1 MIINGDNVATI
12 DESEILENYIKKI
25 KFTLF
30 SPEMIRKMSAV
41 KLFVADIYN
50 EDGYP
55 IEGGFAD
62 LRMGVID
69 PGLRCKT
76 CGGNAKTCPGHFG
89 SIELI
94 RPVIHPEFA
103 PMINMFLKSTCQSC
117 GRVLLT
123 KEELDEIKEELI
135 TRDEMIASVL
145 ARVKKV
151 KKCPHCGTEQKE
163 IKFERPTSF
172 YEDDKPLLPT
182 EVRDRLAKISDDDL
196 RELGFDPEYSRPEWA
211 VLTVLLVPPVNVRP
225 SITLETGE
233 RSEDN
238 LTYKLVEILRINQ
251 RLEANI
257 NAGAPQLIIEDLWEL
272 LQYHVTTYFNNESP
286 NVPPARH
293 KSGLPLK
300 TLAQRLKGKE
310 GRFRYNLSGKRVNF
324 SARTVV
330 SPDGCISINEVGV
343 PPQIAEELTVPI
355 NVTDWNLEE
364 CKKMIKSDSKPKVVY
379 VTSPNGRRRKITD
392 TNREEIVNELAAGWI
407 VERQL
412 KDGDIVLFNRYPSLH
427 RISIMAHRVKILPGK
442 TFRIASSVTPPYNA
456 DFDGD
461 EMNIH
466 VPQRE
471 EARAEAENLMLVQDQ
486 IISPRHGRA
495 IIAPT
500 EDHITGAYLLSLEET
515 TFSKNE
521 AADLLA
527 MAGIYELPKPDL
539 KDRYSGKLIISQL
552 LPKNLNLK
560 VGSKIGKKG
569 SSKSTIE
576 IKDGKLISG
585 YFEKKSLHAVIEAI
599 VLYYGNEEAKK
610 FVDGIAKIA
619 GEVITRNGM
628 SVGIRD
634 YTISEEGKK
643 KIKEIVEN
651 AEKQVDVYIMQYQN
665 KTLEREPGKS
675 LKETLESKAVD
686 TLGGIRSD
694 IAKVLEEDL
703 GYDNKA
709 IVIGKIGARGSI
721 INVTQ
726 MSGAIAQQV
735 VREKRLHRGYVNRTM
750 SHFKPKDLSA
760 VARGFIRSNFIN
772 GLNPIEYFFQA
783 MSARESI
790 VNTAIR
796 TARSGY
802 MQRRMM
808 NALQDL
814 VVKDDLTVRDGNG
827 RIIQTIYGGDGRDTM
842 KIKKITEEELT
853 PVAVPER
860 E

>member
-1 MIINGDNVATI
+1 MVTL
-12 DESEILENYIKKI
+12 DENEILEKYISKI

-41 KLFVADIYN
+41 KLFVPDTYN
-50 EDGYP
+50 DDGYP

-76 CGGNAKTCPGHFG
+76 CGGTVRTCPGHFG

-103 PMINMFLKSTCQSC
+103 PMIYMFLRSTCNSC
-117 GRVLLT
+117 GKVLLA
-123 KEELDEIKEELI
+123 KEEIDEIKSSLM
-135 TRDEMIASVL
+135 TRDEMIATFL
-145 ARVKKV
+145 ARTKKV
-151 KKCPHCGTEQKE
+151 KKCPHCQTEQKE
-163 IKFERPTSF
+163 IKFERPTNF
-172 YEDDKPLLPT
+172 YEDDRLMLPT

-211 VLTVLLVPPVNVRP
+211 VLTVLPVPPVNVRP
-225 SITLETGE
+225 SITLESGE

-238 LTYKLVEILRINQ
+238 LTHKLVEVLRINQ
-251 RLEANI
+251 RLESNI

-286 NVPPARH
+286 NIPPATHR
-293 KSGLPLK
+293 SGMPLK

-343 PPQIAEELTVPI
+343 PQQIADELTVPVK
-355 NVTDWNLEE
+355 VTDWNLEE
-364 CKKMIKSDSKPKVVY
+364 CKKMINSNEKPRAIY
-379 VTSPNGRRRKITD
+379 VTSPNGRRRKVTD
-392 TNREEIVNELAAGWI
+392 ANKEELIKEIAAGWT

-412 KDGDIVLFNRYPSLH
+412 MDGDIVLFNRYPSLH
-427 RISIMAHRVKILPGK
+427 RMSIMAHRVKILPGK
-442 TFRIASSVTPPYNA
+442 TFRVPPSVTTPYNA

-466 VPQRE
+466 VPQKE
-471 EARAEAENLMLVQDQ
+471 EARAEAETLMLVEKQ
-486 IISPRHGRA
+486 IISPRHGHA
-495 IIAPT
+495 IIGPT
-500 EDHITGAYLLSLEET
+500 QDRITGTYLLSLDET
-515 TFSKNE
+515 TFTKSQ

-527 MAGIYELPKPDL
+527 MAGIYELPKPDV
-539 KDRYSGKLIISQL
+539 KDRYSGKLILSQI
-552 LPKNLNLK
+552 LPKGLNLR
-560 VGSKIGKKG
+560 VESKIGKKG
-569 SSKSTIE
+569 SDKSIVE
-576 IKDGKLISG
+576 IKDGKVISG
-585 YFEKKSLHAVIEAI
+585 YFEKKSLNAIVEAI
-599 VLYYGNEEAKK
+599 TLNYGNEEARK
-610 FVDGIAKIA
+610 FIDAIGRIAAEI
-619 GEVITRNGM
+619 ITIKGM
-628 SVGIRD
+628 TVSLKD

-651 AEKQVDVYIMQYQN
+651 AEKQVNVYIMQYKN

-675 LKETLESKAVD
+675 LKETLESKSVD
-686 TLGGIRSD
+686 TLGKIRND
-694 IAKVLEEDL
+694 ISKVLEEDL
-703 GYDNKA
+703 GQENKA
-709 IVIGKIGARGSI
+709 IIIAKIGARGSMT
-721 INVTQ
+721 NVTQ

-735 VREKRLHRGYVNRTM
+735 VREKRLHRGYRYRTL

-760 VARGFIRSNFIN
+760 VARGFIRSNFID
-772 GLNPIEYFFQA
+772 GLNPIEYFFQS

-802 MQRRMM
+802 MQRRMI

-814 VVKDDLTVRDGNG
+814 VVKDDYSVRDGSG
-827 RIIQTIYGGDGRDTM
+827 KIIQFIYGGDGRDTM
-842 KIKKITEEELT
+842 KIKKIKEELLT
-853 PVAVPER
+853 PVGVPEK

>member
-1 MIINGDNVATI
+1 MI
-12 DESEILENYIKKI
+12 DENEVFEKYISKI

-41 KLFVADIYN
+41 KLFVPDTYN
-50 EDGYP
+50 DDGYP

-76 CGGNAKTCPGHFG
+76 CGGTVRTCPGHFG

-103 PMINMFLKSTCQSC
+103 PMIYMFLRSTCQTC

-123 KEELDEIKEELI
+123 GEEINEIKGSLM
-135 TRDEMIASVL
+135 TRDEMISTVIT
-145 ARVKKV
+145 RTKKV
-151 KKCPHCGTEQKE
+151 KNCPHCQAEQKE
-163 IKFERPTSF
+163 IKLERPTSF
-172 YEDDKPLLPT
+172 YEDERLMLPT

-211 VLTVLLVPPVNVRP
+211 VLTVLPVPPVNVRP
-225 SITLETGE
+225 SITLESGE

-238 LTYKLVEILRINQ
+238 LTHKLVEVLRINQ
-251 RLEANI
+251 RLESNI

-286 NVPPARH
+286 NIPPATHR
-293 KSGLPLK
+293 SGMTLK

-343 PPQIAEELTVPI
+343 PKQIANELTIPI
-355 NVTDWNLEE
+355 KVTDWNIEE
-364 CKKMIKSDSKPKVVY
+364 CKKMILSNESANNVTAVY

-392 TNREEIVNELAAGWI
+392 TNKEELANELAAGWT

-412 KDGDIVLFNRYPSLH
+412 KDGDVVLFNRYPSLH
-427 RISIMAHRVKILPGK
+427 RMSIMAHKVKILSGK
-442 TFRIASSVTPPYNA
+442 TFRVPPSVTPPYNA

-466 VPQRE
+466 VPQKE
-471 EARAEAENLMLVQDQ
+471 EARAEAETLMLVEKQ
-486 IISPRHGRA
+486 IISPQHGHA
-495 IIAPT
+495 IIGPT
-500 EDHITGAYLLSLEET
+500 EDHITGTYLLSLDETVFTKEE
-515 TFSKNE
+515 
-521 AADLLA
+521 AMDLLA
-527 MAGIYELPKPDL
+527 LAGIYELPKPDV
-539 KDRYSGKLIISQL
+539 KDKYSGKAIISQL
-552 LPKNLNLK
+552 LPKNLNLRIE
-560 VGSKIGKKG
+560 SKIGKKG
-569 SSKSTIE
+569 SSKSIVE
-576 IKDGKLISG
+576 IKDGKMISG
-585 YFEKKSLHAVIEAI
+585 YFEKKSIHSVIEAI
-599 VLYYGNEEAKK
+599 TLYNGNEAARK
-610 FVDGIAKIA
+610 FIDGIGRIA
-619 GEVITRNGM
+619 GEVITRKGM
-628 SVGIRD
+628 TVSMKD
-634 YTISEEGKK
+634 YTLSENGKK
-643 KIKEIVEN
+643 KVKELVEN
-651 AEKQVDVYIMQYQN
+651 AEKQVNVYIMQYKN

-675 LKETLESKAVD
+675 LKETLESKSVK
-686 TLGGIRSD
+686 TLGDIRNDMS
-694 IAKVLEEDL
+694 KLLEEDL
-703 GYDNKA
+703 GQENKA
-709 IVIGKIGARGSI
+709 IVIAKIGARGSI

-735 VREKRLHRGYVNRTM
+735 VREKRLHRGYRYRPL
-750 SHFKPKDLSA
+750 SHFKQKDLSA
-760 VARGFIRSNFIN
+760 VARGFIKSNFLE
-772 GLNPIEYFFQA
+772 GLNPIEYFFQS

-814 VVKDDLTVRDGNG
+814 VVKEDYTVRDGSG
-827 RIIQTIYGGDGRDTM
+827 RIVQVIYGGDGKDTM
-842 KIKKITEEELT
+842 KIKKINEELT
-853 PVAVPER
+853 APVGLPER

>member
-1 MIINGDNVATI
+1 MMDENQVLDKYINR
-12 DESEILENYIKKI
+12 I

-30 SPEMIRKMSAV
+30 SPEMIRKMSTV
-41 KLFVADIYN
+41 KLFVPDTYN
-50 EDGYP
+50 DDGYP

-76 CGGNAKTCPGHFG
+76 CGGTVKTCPGHFG

-103 PMINMFLKSTCQSC
+103 PMIYMFLRSTCSNC

-123 KEELDEIKEELI
+123 NEEIKEIKESLM
-135 TRDEMIASVL
+135 TRDEMISTIL
-145 ARVKKV
+145 ARTKKV
-151 KKCPHCGTEQKE
+151 KKCPHCQTEQKE

-172 YEDDKPLLPT
+172 YEEERMMFPT
-182 EVRDRLAKISDDDL
+182 EIRDRLAKISDDDL

-211 VLTVLLVPPVNVRP
+211 VLTVLPVPPVNVRP
-225 SITLETGE
+225 SITLESGE
-233 RSEDN
+233 RNEDN
-238 LTYKLVEILRINQ
+238 LTHKLVEILRINQ
-251 RLEANI
+251 RLESNI

-286 NVPPARH
+286 NIPPARH
-293 KSGLPLK
+293 RSGMPLK

-330 SPDGCISINEVGV
+330 SPDGCLSINEVGV

-355 NVTDWNLEE
+355 NVTDWNIEE
-364 CKKMIKSDSKPKVVY
+364 CKKLILSETKPKAVY

-392 TNREEIVNELAAGWI
+392 ANKEEIIKELAAGWV

-412 KDGDIVLFNRYPSLH
+412 KDGDIVIFNRYPSLH
-427 RISIMAHRVKILPGK
+427 RMSIMAHKVRILPGK
-442 TFRIASSVTPPYNA
+442 TFRVPLAVTAPYNA

-466 VPQRE
+466 VPQNE
-471 EARAEAENLMLVQDQ
+471 EARAEAETLMIVEKQ
-486 IISPRHGRA
+486 IISPRHGHA
-495 IIAPT
+495 IIGPE
-500 EDHITGAYLLSLEET
+500 EDHITGAYLLSLDET
-515 TFSKNE
+515 VFTKSQ

-527 MAGIYELPKPDL
+527 QVGIYELPKPDL
-539 KDRYSGKLIISQL
+539 KDKYSGKLIISQL
-552 LPKNLNLK
+552 LPKGLNLRIE
-560 VGSKIGKKG
+560 SKIGKKG
-569 SSKSTIE
+569 SGKSIVE
-576 IKDGKLISG
+576 IKNGVMVSG
-585 YFEKKSLHAVIEAI
+585 YFEKKSINSLIEAI
-599 VLYYGNEEAKK
+599 ALEYGSEEARK
-610 FVDGIAKIA
+610 FIDRIGVLG
-619 GEVITRNGM
+619 GEIITRKGIT
-628 SVGIRD
+628 VGIKD
-634 YTISEEGKK
+634 YTISEEGEKK
-643 KIKEIVEN
+643 LKEIVDN
-651 AEKQVDVYIMQYQN
+651 AEKQVNAYIMQYKN

-675 LKETLESKAVD
+675 LKETLESKSVA
-686 TLGGIRSD
+686 TLGGIRSEMS
-694 IAKVLEEDL
+694 KLLEEDL
-703 GYDNKA
+703 GQDNKA
-709 IVIGKIGARGSI
+709 IIIAKIGARGSI

-735 VREKRLHRGYVNRTM
+735 VREKRLHRGYRHRTL
-750 SHFKPKDLSA
+750 SHFKQKDLSA
-760 VARGFIRSNFIN
+760 PARGFIRSNFLK
-772 GLNPIEYFFQA
+772 GLNPIEYFFQS

-814 VVKDDLTVRDGNG
+814 VVREDLSVRDGSG
-827 RIIQTIYGGDGRDTM
+827 KIIETIYGSDGRDTM
-842 KIKKITEEELT
+842 KIKKIKEELST
-853 PVAVPER
+853 PVGQPER